1 MNAAWLKYLPGILRN
16 RLEGRHSLQQAVG
29 NSGWLLLDRVVR
41 SGVTF
46 VIIIWLARYLGPQQ
60 FGIFNYV
67 LAIVA
72 ISSAMATF
80 GLEDIVVRELV
91 HSPSERNEI
100 LGTAFVIKL
109 LGGGIAFITAITVIR
124 WLRPNE
130 AIMLWLVG
138 IAAAGT
144 FFLALDVIDYWFRS
158 AVQSKYTVIA
168 RVTSAVI
175 LNLSKVGLIVF
186 KAPLS
191 AFIVATFAEAALS
204 GVLLVVMYR
213 ARVGRVFAW
222 NATRARAVSLLKSS
236 WPLFFSV
243 MVVMIY
249 MKIDQVMIGEMLGV
263 QEVGIYSAAVRLVEM
278 WYIVPAILAM
288 SFFPSMYKL
297 KFDNPQRYLQRIQ
310 LFLDS
315 MVVVSVGAGV
325 LILLVA
331 EQLVVL
337 IYGSEYQGAVG
348 VLQIYIWSSVFV
360 FLMIATSSY
369 LIAENKT
376 IFLLFRN
383 VLGMLVNVTLNWLLI
398 PVYGIK
404 GSAFATF
411 IAYLFTAYLSS
422 CLYKGMWSLFIMETK
437 ALFLPGSLMRFYA
450 NK

>member
-249 MKIDQVMIGEMLGV
+249 MKIDQVMIGEMLGE